1 MNIEEPK
8 FTINPEDANKISEFN
23 EMLEDGKTFMAIAV
37 YMPECGHCKDLKP
50 EWIKLEKAKL
60 DNVSTSWVHMDAA
73 KLLNIQNKEAI
84 QGFPFICGYQNGKE
98 FVYESGER
106 SASELK
112 SWINSN
118 KMNGQNGGK
127 NGKSRKKTRKRGNK
141 KSKRK
146 GGGPSMS
153 TIRTIGDCINETNE
167 VKQQILSVKAALEPQ
182 FHMAEK
188 MIKMKDKS
196 ISYDSN
202 DMNDFHNYKNMEL
215 DKGMS
220 DRLTHLYDRLQ
231 KLKDECPRE
240 KIGGKWSRKYK
251 KRINCKRPK
260 GFSQKQYC
268 KYGRNKNSKKKRT
281 VKRRRS
287 SRR

>member
-1 MNIEEPK
+1 MNNEEPK
-8 FTINPEDANKISEFN
+8 FSINPEDANKISDFN
-23 EMLEDGKTFMAIAV
+23 EMLKDGNKFMAVAV
-37 YMPECGHCKDLKP
+37 YMPGCGHCESLKP
-50 EWIKLEKAKL
+50 EWIKLEKAKI
-60 DNVSTSWVHMDAA
+60 DNVSTSWVHMDAT
-73 KLLNIQNKEAI
+73 KHLDINNKEAI
-84 QGFPFICGYQNGKE
+84 QGFPFICGYQKGKI
-98 FVYESGER
+98 FVYESGQR
-106 SASELK
+106 SVSDLK
-112 SWINSN
+112 SWINS

-127 NGKSRKKTRKRGNK
+127 NRKSRKKTRKRSNK

-153 TIRTIGDCINETNE
+153 TIRSIDDCIHEKNE
-167 VKQQILSVKAALEPQ
+167 VKQQIMSVKAALEPQ

-188 MIKMKDKS
+188 MIKMKNKS

-202 DMNDFHNYKNMEL
+202 DMDDFHNYKNMEL

-220 DRLTHLYDRLQ
+220 DQLTHLYDRLQ

-240 KIGGKWSRKYK
+240 KVGGKWSRKYK

-268 KYGRNKNSKKKRT
+268 KYGRNKSSKKKRT

-287 SRR
+287 RR

>member
-73 KLLNIQNKEAI
+73 KLLNVKNKEAMN
-84 QGFPFICGYQNGKE
+84 GFPFICGYQNGKE

-118 KMNGQNGGK
+118 KKSAQSGGK
-127 NGKSRKKTRKRGNK
+127 RRKRRTRRTKRKTRKSK
-141 KSKRK
+141 KAKK
-146 GGGPSMS
+146 
-153 TIRTIGDCINETNE
+153 T
-167 VKQQILSVKAALEPQ
+167 
-182 FHMAEK
+182 
-188 MIKMKDKS
+188 
-196 ISYDSN
+196 
-202 DMNDFHNYKNMEL
+202 
-215 DKGMS
+215 
-220 DRLTHLYDRLQ
+220 
-231 KLKDECPRE
+231 
-240 KIGGKWSRKYK
+240 K
-251 KRINCKRPK
+251 KRRKSR
-260 GFSQKQYC
+260 Y
-268 KYGRNKNSKKKRT
+268 
-281 VKRRRS
+281 